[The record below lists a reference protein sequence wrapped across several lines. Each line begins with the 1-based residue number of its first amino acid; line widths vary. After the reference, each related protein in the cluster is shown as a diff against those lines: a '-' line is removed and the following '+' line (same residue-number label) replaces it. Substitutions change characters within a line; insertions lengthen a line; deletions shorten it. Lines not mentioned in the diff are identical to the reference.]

1 MKERWGS
8 SWGLENIGQR
18 IYMMREVGLIIMDD
32 VHGGST
38 GRIGSRLRS
47 GSTTR
52 TTSRLTSRLGTG
64 TAAR

>member
-1 MKERWGS
+1 MKERRGS

-18 IYMMREVGLIIMDD
+18 IYMMGEVGLIIMDD
-32 VHGGST
+32 VHGGSA

-47 GSTTR
+47 GSTTW